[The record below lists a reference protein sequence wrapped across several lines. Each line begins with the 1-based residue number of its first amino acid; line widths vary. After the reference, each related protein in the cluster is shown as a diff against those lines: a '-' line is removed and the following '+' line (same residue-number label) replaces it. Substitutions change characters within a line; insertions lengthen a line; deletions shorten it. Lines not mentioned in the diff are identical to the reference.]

1 MKFVSPLNEATRK
14 ALRAIL
20 HDDILPQRRARAH
33 AVLLSAQGY
42 RLEQLAEIFDRNR
55 DTVSTWLT
63 NWEEYAFDG
72 LNDEER
78 SGRPRKTTAKED
90 RQILRTVEKHP
101 QQVRVAQA
109 ELQKKRV

>member
-1 MKFVSPLNEATRK
+1 MKFVSPLNEATSK
-14 ALRAIL
+14 ALWTIVRGTT
-20 HDDILPQRRARAH
+20 LPQHRERAH
-33 AVLLSAQGY
+33 AVLLSDQRY
-42 RLEQLAEIFDRNR
+42 KLDDLARIFNRDR

-90 RQILRTVEKHP
+90 RHILRTVEKHP